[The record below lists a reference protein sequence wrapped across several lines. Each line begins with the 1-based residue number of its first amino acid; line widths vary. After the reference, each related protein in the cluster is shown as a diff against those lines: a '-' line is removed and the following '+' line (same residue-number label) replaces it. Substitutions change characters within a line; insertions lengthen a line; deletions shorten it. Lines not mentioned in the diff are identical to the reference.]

1 MPILM
6 GSELWV
12 KKCISIYLK
21 PRFQFS
27 PNEHGQESVQGEPI
41 KCPVLMYL
49 IKRTDQRIVFR
60 QQVIGLPVGD
70 ESLNHVINVLQ

>member
-1 MPILM
+1 M

-27 PNEHGQESVQGEPI
+27 PNEHEQETVQGEPI
-41 KCPVLMYL
+41 
-49 IKRTDQRIVFR
+49 
-60 QQVIGLPVGD
+60 
-70 ESLNHVINVLQ
+70 SNVRC